1 MEGQSLLTAGVVY
14 LFAAVIAV
22 PIAAR
27 LGIGAVLGYLLAGI
41 AIGPWGLGFI
51 SDVEEILHFSEL
63 GVVFLM
69 FIIGLELKPSKLW
82 ELRRS
87 IFGVGAAQVIFSAAI
102 LGGLLWLTD
111 FSWQAAIIGGIGLA
125 MSSTAMALQLMRD
138 KGMNRNE
145 SGQLGFSVLLFQ
157 DLAVIPALALVP
169 LLAGGDSG
177 HTDWMKVGIK
187 VLAFAG
193 MLVGGR
199 YLLRPIFRFIAASG
213 VREVFTAAA
222 LLLVLGS
229 ALFMDA
235 LGLSMALG
243 TFIAGIL
250 LAESEYRHELEIAID
265 PFKGL
270 LLGLFFISVGMA
282 LNLGVLYT
290 HIVEILVGVVALVSI
305 KAGVLYL
312 LSRIFGLRS
321 SERLQFS
328 GVLSQGGEFAFVLF
342 SAASSAKMFSGDQM
356 PLLLVTVTLSM
367 MTTPLLMQGVDKILE
382 RRFNDGDE
390 NEEKPF
396 VEDDKP
402 QVIVVGFGR
411 FGQVVA
417 RLLMANEK
425 RITVLERDIS
435 AVSLMRKY
443 GYKVY
448 YGDATEL
455 ELLRAAG
462 AETAQSIVITC
473 NGPEDSMEIVH
484 LCQHHFPHLQIL
496 ARARG
501 RVEAHELLQ
510 AGVTQFSRETF
521 SSALELGRKALMTL
535 GMHPHQAFRA
545 QQHFRRLDM
554 RMLRELMPNHS
565 DSQQISRVK
574 EARRELEDIFQAE
587 MQHEKRQFDGWDEY
601 E

>member
-1 MEGQSLLTAGVVY
+1 MEGQTLLTAGVIY
-14 LFAAVIAV
+14 LVAAVLIV
-22 PIAAR
+22 PVAAR

-51 SDVEEILHFSEL
+51 SDVDEILHFSEL

-69 FIIGLELKPSKLW
+69 FIIGLELNPAKLW
-82 ELRRS
+82 ALRRS
-87 IFGVGAAQVIFSAAI
+87 IFGVGAAQVIISAGI
-102 LGGLLWLTD
+102 LGALLWWSD
-111 FSWQAAIIGGIGLA
+111 FSWQAAVIGGIGLA

-138 KGMNRNE
+138 KGMNRSE
-145 SGQLGFSVLLFQ
+145 AGQLGFSVLLFQ

-169 LLAGGDSG
+169 LLAGSDSG
-177 HTDWMKVGIK
+177 NIDWMKFGMK

-250 LAESEYRHELEIAID
+250 LAESEYRHELEVAID

-290 HIVEILVGVVALVSI
+290 HILEILL
-305 KAGVLYL
+305 GVLL
-312 LSRIFGLRS
+312 LVTVKTLVLYVLARIYGLRS
-321 SERLQFS
+321 SERQQFA

-342 SAASSAKMFSGDQM
+342 SAAASARLFAGDQL

-367 MTTPLLMQGVDKILE
+367 MTTPLLMQAIDKLLA
-382 RRFNDGDE
+382 RRFNEPDDDG
-390 NEEKPF
+390 EKPF
-396 VEDDKP
+396 VEDDQP

-411 FGQVVA
+411 MGQVVG
-417 RLLMANEK
+417 RLLMANNK

-462 AETAQSIVITC
+462 AASAQSIVITC
-473 NGPEDSMEIVH
+473 NEPEDTMAIVH
-484 LCQHHFPHLQIL
+484 LCQQHFPQLEIV

-501 RVEAHELLQ
+501 RVEAHELLL
-510 AGVTQFSRETF
+510 AGVSQFSRETF
-521 SSALELGRKALMTL
+521 SSALELGRKALISV
-535 GMHPHQAFRA
+535 GMHPHQAQRA
-545 QQHFRRLDM
+545 QLHFRRLDM
-554 RMLRELMPNHS
+554 RMLRELMPNHA
-565 DSQQISRVK
+565 DNAQISRVR
-574 EARRELEDIFQAE
+574 EARRELEDIFQRE
-587 MQHEKRQFDGWDEY
+587 MQREKRQFDDWDEDL
-601 E
+601 